1 MIKDRTMWLYV
12 KNNIGN
18 ILITLVV
25 MVVFPV
31 LIPFVLVLGAYI
43 VISGSNNADKHEKT
57 KDDAA

>member
-1 MIKDRTMWLYV
+1 MWLYV

-43 VISGSNNADKHEKT
+43 VISGSINADKQEKT
-57 KDDAA
+57 KDDVA